1 MLQKNRYMEVQR
13 HEHSKMTSKPNNT
26 EQCKTV
32 QGINTGLG
40 IKYDSS
46 CPHKCCFESYPCT
59 YCGMSGCPSCSS
71 AALEQQQE
79 QNVGGCWQDSDCPS
93 GQQCI
98 HGLLNPGTCF

>member
-71 AALEQQQE
+71 TALEQQQ
-79 QNVGGCWQDSDCPS
+79 GSKRCSKDSNCDA
-93 GQQCI
+93 GQKCVDKLCI
-98 HGLLNPGTCF
+98 